1 MMTTTLKAAHRKK
14 PRIFVSDT
22 DLPRLTRLADA
33 IADRSP
39 DLADELLGEL
49 ERAKVVKASSLP
61 GDVVRMGST
70 VTYAADDGQRMTITL
85 VFPADADIAAG
96 RVSIL
101 TPIGTALLGLSPG
114 QSMEWLARDGRRHAL
129 TVEAVR
135 NDQPVAAVR

>member
-39 DLADELLGEL
+39 EIADELLGEL

-61 GDVVRMGST
+61 DDVVRMGST
-70 VTYAADDGQRMTITL
+70 VTYLPDDGQPMTIVL

-114 QSMEWLARDGRRHAL
+114 QSMEWAARDGRRHAL

-135 NDQPVAAVR
+135 NDQPVSIAQ